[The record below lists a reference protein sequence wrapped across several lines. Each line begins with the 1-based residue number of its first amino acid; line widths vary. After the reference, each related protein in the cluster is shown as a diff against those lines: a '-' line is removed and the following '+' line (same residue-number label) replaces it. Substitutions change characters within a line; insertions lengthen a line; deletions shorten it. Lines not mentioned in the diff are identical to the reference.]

1 LKNTFQISI
10 LDWHTF
16 LLGLS
21 KNNAVYVP
29 VKTYDT
35 IDYKLFTEDGLNII
49 YNVAKPVTPLKAF
62 FLPLKE
68 NVVIEK
74 KTYNKNII
82 IGIPACDLRAIEIL
96 DKIYLDPVYLDENYQ
111 KNRENSILIGTD
123 CFEIAE
129 NCHCT
134 SYGIEPFP
142 KAYADASIGSL
153 QDFMVITIHSAK
165 GEELFRTL
173 ARDYPVK
180 EVPKEELHAIDIK
193 REKITEVL
201 NEKNRSLPDYTKT
214 GLLIR
219 VSGEEIWAKHAK
231 TCVSCG
237 ACTTACPTCTCF
249 LLIDRP
255 DFEKVRQIDACQYP
269 GFERIAAG
277 EDPLHR
283 KYVRFRNRYLCKY
296 VWKPE
301 SFNVNACTGCGR
313 CIDSCI
319 GKISKNKIFIEMAES
334 S

>member
-1 LKNTFQISI
+1 MKNAFKIAHH
-10 LDWHTF
+10 DWHTF

-21 KNNAVYVP
+21 KNNNVFIP
-29 VKTYDT
+29 VKTFDN
-35 IDYKLFTEDGLNII
+35 IDYKVFAEENQPVA
-49 YNVAKPVTPLKAF
+49 YNVAKPLTPLKTF
-62 FLPLKE
+62 FLPVKA

-74 KTYNKNII
+74 NRYKKNVI
-82 IGIPACDLRAIEIL
+82 IGIPACDLSAIEIL

-111 KNRENSILIGTD
+111 KNRENSVLIGTD

-134 SYGIEPFP
+134 SYGIAPFP
-142 KAYADASIGSL
+142 TDYADASLVSL
-153 QDFMVITIHSAK
+153 EDFMVITLHSAK

-173 ARDYPVK
+173 SRDYPVK
-180 EVPKEELHAIDIK
+180 EVLKEELQAIDTK
-193 REKITEVL
+193 RERIKEVL

-214 GLLIR
+214 GVLIR
-219 VSGEEIWAKHAK
+219 NSGEEIWAKHAK

-255 DFEKVRQIDACQYP
+255 DFEKVRQVDACQYP

-283 KYVRFRNRYLCKY
+283 KFVRFRNRYLCKY

-301 SFNVNACTGCGR
+301 SFNVSACTGCGR

-319 GKISKNKIFIEMAES
+319 GKISKNNIFIEMAES